1 MRVTLLAAFAAVLLA
16 CQQPTAPEADEKLDQ
31 AISSPALGNDQAP
44 PETEEH
50 QGC

>member
-1 MRVTLLAAFAAVLLA
+1 VLLA

-31 AISSPALGNDQAP
+31 AVPSALGNDQAP
-44 PETEEH
+44 PEQEEH